1 MNDQLYRRDSKTAK
15 NNEVEASLTLPLQSY
30 LLGILIEKT
39 INLQTIRPLTLQFLV
54 FVCLF
59 LVYRHNN
66 GYFSE

>member
-1 MNDQLYRRDSKTAK
+1 MISSIGAILKRQKIMK
-15 NNEVEASLTLPLQSY
+15 WKHHLTLPLQSY
-30 LLGILIEKT
+30 LLEILIEKT